1 LRQIIADP
9 WSKKGIVSEKVIHR
23 RSSSERLA
31 VDLGTTNTI
40 THPSQES
47 PEPVMGTEPVFSL
60 AAEPESH
67 LSKPQI
73 RDSLRASTL
82 DGIFATVFSNI
93 AGGVLLSNF
102 LVELNAT
109 PVQIG
114 MLASIPMVANLMQPL
129 GAYFSDRT
137 TSRHNYCFWIY
148 APARLV
154 WLLLIGGIALF
165 SYGKIDSQSLI
176 CWTLAIVFATNMLG
190 ALGSASWLSWLAALV
205 PRRLRGRYFGVRNS
219 AANLTSLI
227 SIPFAGF
234 MVSLFPEGSIEGYG
248 VVLFIGVVMGL
259 LSLVFQWGMSDVN
272 PQEQNAAKD
281 AKTESV
287 SSPSQV
293 EASPLEAEN
302 STTETPTS
310 ASPSLM
316 TLILKDSNYLRFLLY
331 FGVWMFSVNLSAPFF
346 NLYMLDNLAL
356 DVSWV
361 TIYNSLTAG
370 ANLLMLIFWGKLADR
385 VGNRFLL
392 LTVGV
397 LVAMTPI
404 LWLGTGTDALSI
416 WLWLPLLH
424 ILAGGT
430 WAAIDLC
437 NNNIQLGI
445 APRQNQSSYF
455 AIAAAIAGVSGA
467 LGTTA
472 GGFLAQFADYGGIPG
487 LFALST
493 GVRLL
498 ALLPLIFVCEDRGLS
513 VRQMVRQALKALLP
527 LKPETAELE
536 LSEGP

>member
-1 LRQIIADP
+1 
-9 WSKKGIVSEKVIHR
+9 
-23 RSSSERLA
+23 
-31 VDLGTTNTI
+31 
-40 THPSQES
+40 
-47 PEPVMGTEPVFSL
+47 
-60 AAEPESH
+60 
-67 LSKPQI
+67 
-73 RDSLRASTL
+73 
-82 DGIFATVFSNI
+82 
-93 AGGVLLSNF
+93 
-102 LVELNAT
+102 
-109 PVQIG
+109 
-114 MLASIPMVANLMQPL
+114 VANLMQPL

-205 PRRLRGRYFGVRNS
+205 PRRLRGRYFGIRNS

-248 VVLFIGVVMGL
+248 IVLFIGVLMGL
-259 LSLVFQWGMSDVN
+259 LSLVFQWSMSDVN
-272 PQEQNAAKD
+272 PQEQNAVKN

-293 EASPLEAEN
+293 EASPLEAEK

-310 ASPSLM
+310 ANPPLM
-316 TLILKDSNYLRFLLY
+316 RLILKDSNYLRFLLY

-445 APRQNQSSYF
+445 APTQNQSSYF

-472 GGFLAQFADYGGIPG
+472 GGLLAQFADYGGIPG